1 MPWQDIP
8 LHEPLAKRL
17 SQVLGLKD
25 TPRTLG
31 ELSSWRN
38 DSCCTV
44 TPADLL
50 SPSPTNHRVYFD
62 DEMLYT
68 NCVLD
73 ALILPSLRGRTAEVV
88 SRDPES
94 CQEVR
99 LRISREGLEPGENAP
114 VQAVVSLGV
123 LADETRPLHEA
134 FCPFVNLFVSRAGY
148 DRWAGSQTGAI
159 TVPIPLN
166 AAVALAW
173 SWGVGMAAGPGRAGV
188 LAVDEDE
195 AWDETQR

>member
-8 LHEPLAKRL
+8 LHEPLARRL

-25 TPRTLG
+25 IPRTFG
-31 ELSSWRN
+31 GLSSWG
-38 DSCCTV
+38 DGSCGTV

-68 NCVLD
+68 HCVMD
-73 ALILPSLRGRTAEVV
+73 ALILPSLRDRPAEVV

-94 CQEVR
+94 RQEVR
-99 LRISREGLEPGENAP
+99 LRISREGLEPSDGAP

-134 FCPFVNLFVSRAGY
+134 FCPFVNLFVSRASY
-148 DRWAGSQTGAI
+148 DRWARSQTQAI
-159 TVPIPLN
+159 TVPIPLD
-166 AAVALAW
+166 AAVALAR
-173 SWGVGMAAGPGRAGV
+173 SWGVGMAAGSARGACC
-188 LAVDEDE
+188 
-195 AWDETQR
+195 